1 MALDYILFTYPN
13 CRKCE
18 DLKAYLKET
27 AIAAREYKVEEKDGR
42 MKIREFLGH
51 VRRDDKGSII
61 LPTLVLQEDGAV
73 AGVVNTRLELETW
86 LQSRG

>member
-1 MALDYILFTYPN
+1 MALNFLLFTYPN

-51 VRRDDKGSII
+51 VKRDDKGSII

-73 AGVVNTRLELETW
+73 AAVVNTRQELETW

>member
-1 MALDYILFTYPN
+1 MALNFLLFSYPN

-18 DLKAYLKET
+18 ELKAYLKET

-51 VRRDDKGSII
+51 VKRDDKGSII

-73 AGVVNTRLELETW
+73 AAVVNTRQELETW

>member
-1 MALDYILFTYPN
+1 MAIDYLLFTYPN

-27 AIAAREYKVEEKDGR
+27 VIAAREVKVEEKDGR
-42 MKIREFLGH
+42 LKIREFLGH
-51 VRRDDKGSII
+51 IKRDDKGSII

-73 AGVVNTRLELETW
+73 AAVVNTRQELETW
-86 LQSRG
+86 LRSRG